1 MQDSGVGIK
10 AEHLSEI
17 FEMFRQ
23 APDGEWRRGG
33 VGLGLYI
40 VKRLAA
46 VLGAEIE
53 VSSAPGRGAT
63 VPHPRARSPAR
74 WRPER
79 SSTTDCADPR
89 NP

>member
-1 MQDSGVGIK
+1 MHGHAIRR
-10 AEHLSEI
+10 

-23 APDGEWRRGG
+23 AGAGGRERTAGG

-63 VPHPRARSPAR
+63 FRIHVPIAVPCRRA
-74 WRPER
+74 E
-79 SSTTDCADPR
+79 
-89 NP
+89 